1 MKHLKSTSDFF
12 QELSESSSAGS
23 RTMPYNLHLKNSYI
37 YDPRLHYNHE
47 ALMKDLY
54 INLDKAV
61 LTKTAVMQILG
72 KYYNAKNIQDIK
84 MLNNTQL
91 RDFIS
96 DLNIYID
103 YKEQKKLQDKVLP
116 GGLVHAG
123 KTQEKRSKEKG
134 DLYFDPLSKEYIFV
148 SEEGEESRHSD
159 ASGFLFKNS

>member
-61 LTKTAVMQILG
+61 LTKTAVMQILS
-72 KYYNAKNIQDIK
+72 KYCNAKNIQDIK

-96 DLNIYID
+96 DLNIYIS
-103 YKEQKKLQDKVLP
+103 YKERDNFKDSILP
-116 GGLVHAG
+116 SGLIHKGNAR
-123 KTQEKRSKEKG
+123 EKRSKEKG
-134 DLYFDPLSKEYIFV
+134 DLYFDPLSKEYVFV

-159 ASGFLFKNS
+159 ASGFLFKTS